1 MADRISRREL
11 FTRQILRAFRE
22 SDGAEDRR
30 NESLEAYFRSPLHSY
45 PLLQEM
51 PWDLLCDEA
60 RARGIP
66 VEGRS
71 KNDIARDLFLKFSRT
86 T

>member
-1 MADRISRREL
+1 MADHISRREL
-11 FTRQILRAFRE
+11 FTGEILRALRG
-22 SDGAEDRR
+22 SDGKEGRR
-30 NESLEAYFRSPLHSY
+30 NETLEAYFRSPLRSY

-51 PWDLLCDEA
+51 PWDMLCAEA

-71 KNDIARDLFLKFSRT
+71 KNAIARDLFLKFSRGT
-86 T
+86 